1 MMENL
6 DKADDDLKR
15 NHDELSK
22 SSASNEFNKKLLK
35 LDNKAVDDESS
46 KSFNSTMNDAESIS
60 NKE

>member
-15 NHDELSK
+15 NRDELSK
-22 SSASNEFNKKLLK
+22 SSASNEFNNKLLK

-46 KSFNSTMNDAESIS
+46 KSFNSTMNDAEIIS